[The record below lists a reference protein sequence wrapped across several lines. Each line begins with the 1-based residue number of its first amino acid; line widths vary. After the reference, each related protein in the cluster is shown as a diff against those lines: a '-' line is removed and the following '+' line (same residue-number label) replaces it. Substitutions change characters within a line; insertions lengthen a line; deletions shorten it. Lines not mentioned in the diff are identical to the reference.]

1 MKTLQDCKDEVAR
14 LKYHGYK
21 NWDDMSSELILRNHE
36 GAKELLDRLE
46 QAAELYAKAYH
57 EDKTRNTTCD
67 HRYHN
72 QNGRYMLYERYCEKC
87 GKYLESNPTE

>member
-14 LKYHGYK
+14 KYGLGKTLVTGHRVSYF
-21 NWDDMSSELILRNHE
+21 DE
-36 GAKELLDRLE
+36 
-46 QAAELYAKAYH
+46 AAELYAQAYH
-57 EDKTRNTTCD
+57 EEKTRNTTCD

>member
-1 MKTLQDCKDEVAR
+1 MKTKEQ
-14 LKYHGYK
+14 
-21 NWDDMSSELILRNHE
+21 ILWKHHVPKMHWKSFNEKRV
-36 GAKELLDRLE
+36 LE
-46 QAAELYAKAYH
+46 AMEEYAKAYH
-57 EDKTRNTTCD
+57 EYKTRDTTCD